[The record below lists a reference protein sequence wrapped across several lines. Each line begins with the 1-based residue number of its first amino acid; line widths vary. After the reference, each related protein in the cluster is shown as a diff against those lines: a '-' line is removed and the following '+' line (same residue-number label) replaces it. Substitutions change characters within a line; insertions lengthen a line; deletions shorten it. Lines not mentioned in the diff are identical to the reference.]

1 MSAAPIKPAGVQPNP
16 NAIKKVCVI
25 GAGTMGAGIAA
36 QVANAGV
43 PVLLLDIVRDP
54 ADRNAVAAGAV
65 AKMLKT
71 DPAPFMSKAA
81 AKLVEVGNIED
92 DLAKVAECDWIV
104 EAIVER
110 LDLKQGL
117 YEKLEA
123 VRRPGTAVSSNTSTI
138 PLAKLIEGRGEAF
151 RKDFL
156 ITHFFNPPRYM
167 RLLEVVAGPES
178 DADLV
183 ARISDFA
190 DRQLGKTVVRAK
202 DTPGFIANRV
212 GTFWIQASLNAAFD
226 LGLTVEEADA
236 IAGRPMGV
244 PKTGIFGLVDLVG
257 IDLMPHLQQSLTST
271 LPADDAYQAIART
284 APLIE
289 KMIADGYTGRKGK
302 GGFYRINREQGK
314 RKEAI
319 DLATGDYRPV
329 MTPASLPSA
338 AAKGDLGALLAAP
351 GKTGAYAW
359 AILGATL
366 SYAASLVPQAADD
379 IVSVDEAMKLGYNWK
394 YGPFE
399 LIDKI
404 GAARLAERLAAEDMP
419 VPDVLKLAGER
430 SFYRIE
436 QNRRQYLG
444 LDGDYHDVTRAPGVL
459 LLADIKLASAPLLK
473 NGSAALWDVGD
484 GVVCLEFTGKMN
496 ALDGDVMKLI
506 GEAIPLVQKSY
517 KALVVYNEGSNFSA
531 GANLGLAMF
540 AVNIAAWSEIEK
552 LIVGGQQAYKA
563 LKYAPF
569 PVVSAPSGLALGG
582 GCEIV
587 LNSDAVQAH
596 AESYVGLVEC
606 GVGLVP
612 GWGGCG
618 EMLDRWRNN
627 PMLPKG
633 PMPAVAKVFEIVST
647 ATVAKSAA
655 DAKELGFL
663 RPTDGVTMNR
673 DRLLADAKAKALALA
688 DGYAPPAPP
697 EFRLPGASGR
707 TALALAV
714 EGFQARGLATDYDG
728 VVSGI
733 LADVLTGGEADPVD
747 TLSEKDMLAL
757 ERKAFMKLVR
767 EPRTQARV
775 EHMLETGKP
784 LRN

>member
-1 MSAAPIKPAGVQPNP
+1 MSAAPIN
-16 NAIKKVCVI
+16 KVCVI

-81 AKLVEVGNIED
+81 AKLVETGNIED

-123 VRRPGTAVSSNTSTI
+123 VRRPGTAISSNTSTI
-138 PLAKLIEGRGEAF
+138 PLGHLVEGRSEAF
-151 RKDFL
+151 RRDFL

-167 RLLEVVAGPES
+167 RLLEIVSGPES

-183 ARISDFA
+183 ARVADFA

-212 GTFWIQASLNAAFD
+212 GTFWIQAALNAAFD

-257 IDLMPHLQQSLTST
+257 IDLMPYLQKSLTST
-271 LPADDAYQAIART
+271 LPADDPYQAMARP

-319 DLATGDYRPV
+319 DLSTGDYRPV
-329 MTPASLPSA
+329 ITPAPLPGA
-338 AAKGDLGALLAAP
+338 AAKGDLTALIATP
-351 GKTGAYAW
+351 GKVGDYAW
-359 AILGATL
+359 AILGPTL
-366 SYAASLVPQAADD
+366 SYAASLVPQAAND
-379 IVSVDEAMKLGYNWK
+379 IVGIDEAMKLGYNWK

-404 GAARLAERLAAEDMP
+404 GAAKLAERLAAEGKA
-419 VPDVLKLAGER
+419 VPEIVKLAGDR
-430 SFYRIE
+430 GFYRVE
-436 QNRRQYLG
+436 NGRRQYLG
-444 LDGDYHDVTRAPGVL
+444 LDGAYHDVPRPEGVL
-459 LLADIKLASAPLLK
+459 LLEDIKAASQPLLK
-473 NGSAALWDVGD
+473 NASAALWDIGD
-484 GVVCLEFTGKMN
+484 GVVALEFTGKMN

-506 GEAIPLVQKSY
+506 GAAIPLVQQSY

-531 GANLGLAMF
+531 GANLGLAIF
-540 AVNIAAWSEIEK
+540 ALNIAAWGEIEK
-552 LIVGGQQAYKA
+552 LVSGGQQAYKA

-569 PVVSAPSGLALGG
+569 PVVSAPAGMALGG

-587 LNSDAVQAH
+587 LHSDAVQAH
-596 AESYVGLVEC
+596 AESYIGLVEC

-618 EMLDRWRNN
+618 EMLDRWKQN
-627 PMLPKG
+627 PMLPRG
-633 PMPAVAKVFEIVST
+633 PMPAVARVFEIIST

-655 DAKELGFL
+655 EAKELGYL

-673 DRLLADAKAKALALA
+673 DRLLADAKAKALSLV

-697 EFRLPGASGR
+697 EFRLPGAGGR
-707 TALALAV
+707 TALDLAV
-714 EGFQARGLATDYDG
+714 QGFQARGLATDYDG
-728 VVSGI
+728 VVSGR
-733 LADVLTGGEADPVD
+733 LADVLTGGEADLVD
-747 TLSEKDMLAL
+747 VLSEQDMLAL
-757 ERKAFMKLVR
+757 ERKAFMQAVR
-767 EPRTQARV
+767 DPRTQARV